1 MLTKVKSLSR
11 RDFLKVTGSGL
22 VGAALLGTTGCG
34 GGSAGNNGGGGG
46 EEFTLIAGHQL
57 APDTPFDDGLN
68 RFAELV
74 QEKTDGQVSVQ
85 VQPAA
90 QAGSE
95 PEMFE
100 AMEQGGA
107 VDVAI
112 IAPGSIG
119 EFVPESN
126 ILSMP
131 FLVTSREQRDQI
143 INGEPA
149 ETVEQLIQDQT
160 GVRTMGYFGGGIR
173 NMFFTEPAESI
184 DDIQGRLFR
193 VQPSNILTDS
203 FGAVGLE
210 PSVVSYDELY
220 NALQQGVVDGAENE
234 SVFIESENF
243 YEAAPHGLLT
253 QHEVTL
259 RPLMI
264 GQGTLARLP
273 EDLGQAVLE
282 AGVEASSYEREIEAE
297 ADDEALQRLQ
307 EEHGMTFAEP
317 DDIQQAFDAVEPVW
331 QRYAEQW
338 GLEDTLQQMQDMK
351 TE

>member
-1 MLTKVKSLSR
+1 MLGKVKTLSR
-11 RDFLKVTGSGL
+11 KEFLKVSGAGL
-22 VGAALLGTTGCG
+22 AGTALLAAPGCG
-34 GGSAGNNGGGGG
+34 SSGGGGDTG
-46 EEFTLIAGHQL
+46 GSSEYTLIAGHQL
-57 APDTPFDDGLN
+57 APDTPFDNGLN
-68 RFAELV
+68 EFADLV
-74 QEKTDGQVSVQ
+74 SEKTNGRVTVQ

-90 QAGSE
+90 QAGTE

-100 AMEQGGA
+100 AMQQGGA

-131 FLVTSREQRDQI
+131 FLVTSREQRNQI

-149 ETVEQLIQDQT
+149 ETVEQLIQEQT

-173 NMFFTEPAESI
+173 NMFFTELAESI
-184 DDIQGRLFR
+184 EDIQGRLFR
-193 VQPSNILTDS
+193 VQPSEVLTDS

-210 PSVVSYDELY
+210 PSVVAYDELY

-243 YEAAPHGLLT
+243 YEAAPYGLLT
-253 QHEVTL
+253 QHEVTI

-264 GQGTLARLP
+264 SPATLDRLP

-282 AGVEASSYEREIEAE
+282 AGEEASAYEREREAS
-297 ADDEALQRLQ
+297 ADDQSLQSLQ
-307 EEHGMTFAEP
+307 EEHGMTFTEP
-317 DDIQQAFDAVEPVW
+317 EDIQEAFDAVEPVW

-338 GLEDTLQQMQDMK
+338 GLEDTLQQMRDMR